1 MARSKL
7 AKEAAAQ
14 LSTSTVIPGS
24 KMVDGR
30 HAKAIAAQRKVNLGK
45 MEELGRQ
52 NARSLLDAYTLFA
65 NLVRDKVETLEAATD
80 YAKAWLRGRGE
91 NTDETIKAT
100 KESIRSTA
108 SKFKGF

>member
-7 AKEAAAQ
+7 AKESAAS

-24 KMVDGR
+24 QMVDCDN
-30 HAKAIAAQRKVNLGK
+30 AKAIAAQRVVNLGK

-65 NLVRDKVETLEAATD
+65 GLVRDKVEAIGAADD
-80 YAKAWLRGRGE
+80 YATAWLRGRGE
-91 NTDETIKAT
+91 PAT
-100 KESIRSTA
+100 KDSIRTTA
-108 SKFKGF
+108 SKFKGFADEA